1 MPDAGILATVLL
13 LVGLVLLGVE
23 FFIPSMGMIFI
34 CATVSLI
41 VSLWAA
47 CKAWWGTNPGFFWSY
62 IVVLVG
68 GIPGSVFGT
77 IALMQKSSF
86 GARITLPPA
95 PSAEKLP
102 PNPLEEHIGRR
113 GTAQNL
119 MTPGG
124 IVLLDG
130 ERFHAESPGMVVD
143 PGTKIIVIGARAN
156 RLLVRPVLPSDEQSA
171 PATSPAE
178 GLPEVPPT
186 DVPPAAAELEPEPLD
201 FDIPGDYTHRHK
213 SG

>member
-1 MPDAGILATVLL
+1 MPDAGILATVMLL
-13 LVGLVLLGVE
+13 IGLLLLGVE
-23 FFIPSMGMIFI
+23 FFIPSFGMIFI
-34 CATVSLI
+34 CAALSLI

-62 IVVLVG
+62 IFVLVG
-68 GIPGSVFGT
+68 GIPVSVFGT

-86 GARITLPPA
+86 GSRMTLAPA

-102 PNPLEEHIGRR
+102 PNPLEEHVGRR

-124 IVLLDG
+124 IVILDG
-130 ERFHAESPGMVVD
+130 ERFHAESPGMMIE
-143 PGTKIIVIGARAN
+143 PGTAVLVIGAKAS
-156 RLLVRPVLPSDEQSA
+156 RLLVRPLLPSDDQPQRLDASTKGAAIA
-171 PATSPAE
+171 PEPVAQT
-178 GLPEVPPT
+178 PESDLVPN
-186 DVPPAAAELEPEPLD
+186 PLD
-201 FDIPGDYTHRHK
+201 FDIPDDYTDSSK

>member
-1 MPDAGILATVLL
+1 MPDAGILATIMLL
-13 LVGLVLLGVE
+13 IGLVLLGVE

-34 CATVSLI
+34 CASLSLI

-68 GIPGSVFGT
+68 GIPVSVFGT
-77 IALMQKSSF
+77 IALMQKTSF

-95 PSAEKLP
+95 PPADRLP
-102 PNPLEEHIGRR
+102 PNPLEELIGRL

-124 IVLLDG
+124 IVLVDN

-156 RLLVRPVLPSDEQSA
+156 RLLVRPLLPSDEQTTRTE
-171 PATSPAE
+171 PV
-178 GLPEVPPT
+178 GQQLPEVSPS
-186 DVPPAAAELEPEPLD
+186 DVPTVAAEQEPEPLD
-201 FDIPGDYTHRHK
+201 FDIPDDYTQHQK
-213 SG
+213 